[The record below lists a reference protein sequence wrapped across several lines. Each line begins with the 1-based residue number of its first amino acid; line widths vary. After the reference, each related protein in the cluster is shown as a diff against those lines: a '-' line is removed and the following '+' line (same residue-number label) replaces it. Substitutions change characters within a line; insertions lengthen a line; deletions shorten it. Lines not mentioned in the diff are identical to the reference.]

1 MAQISDKDDSEIDA
15 EEMARK
21 FRLSYPRRMLA
32 KWVFGKAFCFP
43 GDSFAY
49 GQSESRDCQFYISM
63 LTYSSGSLSCSIR
76 GLRLLRARGCSD
88 PKSLDMLDRMPIP
101 ATKNRKG

>member
-1 MAQISDKDDSEIDA
+1 MAQISDQDDSQIDA

-21 FRLSYPRRMLA
+21 FRLSYPRRMITQNGSLA
-32 KWVFGKAFCFP
+32 RLFAFLVTVSP
-43 GDSFAY
+43 TDSRRV
-49 GQSESRDCQFYISM
+49 EISM